1 MDLDEQIAEL
11 IQNTRSEV
19 ATAEAVKVIG
29 PTLKAIAEQLKHRQY
44 YVLQTLEQG
53 WMMTTLSNRA
63 QPNNRK
69 NIVYAYPTLQDAANS
84 QATIKDPQVM
94 ALPVP
99 VIHILFQLLAMKPI
113 DSLVFC
119 ETPGQ
124 AGQGIEIRRQD
135 VEALVQAQLAQAQRS
150 SPIPP
155 DMA

>member
-1 MDLDEQIAEL
+1 MDLDEQIADL
-11 IQNTRSEV
+11 VQNTGGDQ
-19 ATAEAVKVIG
+19 ATAAAVRAIS

-63 QPNNRK
+63 QPTTQK
-69 NIVYAYPTLQDAANS
+69 NVVYAYPTLQDAAAS
-84 QATIKDPQVM
+84 QASIKDPQVM

-99 VIHILFQLLAMKPI
+99 VVHILFQLIAMKPI
-113 DSLVFC
+113 DSLIFC

-124 AGQGIEIRRQD
+124 TGQGIEIRRQD
-135 VEALVQAQLAQAQRS
+135 FEALVQAQLAQAQRS
-150 SPIPP
+150 QAIPP